1 MTPVVAVE
9 VSHLSSE
16 QEVIVTTVVECVV
29 TVSVGPEGVDDSD
42 GLPEDSVDDS
52 DGLPEDSV
60 DDSVVV
66 LPEDSD
72 GLTEDSVGVVDD
84 SDGLPE
90 DSVGVVDDSDGL
102 TEDSVGVVDDS
113 DGLPEDSVGVVD
125 DSDGLP
131 EDSVGVVDDSVG
143 GVEDSVGGVDD
154 SVGGVEDSVGGV
166 DDSVGGVD
174 EVLGGTVELLDVD
187 GHSQSQ
193 QNCLIIFFLVVHF
206 PNKSSKNPK
215 VLLSKVVEPSTPST
229 TSSLLNNDNS
239 LLSKAYGSKDLTKL
253 HWVFMPYRHDFRPK
267 TDFKASQD
275 DPDSE
280 KS

>member
-16 QEVIVTTVVECVV
+16 QEVVVTTVVECVV
-29 TVSVGPEGVDDSD
+29 TVSVGPEG
-42 GLPEDSVDDS
+42 VDDS

-102 TEDSVGVVDDS
+102 
-113 DGLPEDSVGVVD
+113 PEDSVGVVD
-125 DSDGLP
+125 DSVGGV
-131 EDSVGVVDDSVG
+131 EDSVGGVDDSVGGVEDSVG